1 LKDFCIEI
9 INAKTMK
16 PNSLIISFLIVFSAA
31 MYSQKSTQTVRGIVA
46 DKDSK
51 LPLPG
56 VIVIIPGTN
65 PLIGTSTDA
74 NGEFKL
80 KNVPVGRNN
89 ISFSYLGYKE
99 TSANDIEINSG
110 KELVLNI
117 NMEES
122 VTTLQEVAV
131 VGHRNKTQAQND
143 MNTISSRTF
152 SVEETGRYAG
162 SRNDVSR
169 MATNYAGV
177 SNGDDSRNDI
187 IIRGNSP
194 IGLLW
199 KLEEMEIYS
208 PNHFTTVGS
217 SGGPISM
224 LNYNVISNSD
234 FMTGAFPAEY
244 GNATSG
250 VFDIKMRNGN
260 NQKREYMLQAGALGT
275 EMMLEGP
282 FSNNYKGSYLVNYRF
297 STTSILTAMDI
308 KFGYSGQADYQDVS
322 FNFDLPINKKLSMTF
337 FGIGG
342 KSLYKVLYKDKKE
355 ADFSPDGYINLN
367 SFFETQTGAA
377 GMSMMYRISENTYLK
392 TIVGASGVNEDGRE
406 DSVGIANLDEY
417 PSYRGNNY
425 LYKLSLHTYIKSKLN
440 AKNKLK
446 IGIIS
451 DRNSYSM
458 DSKYGRLSDGTLE
471 TMKYGD
477 GSAILF
483 QSYAQWTYSFTDN
496 ILLNSGLHYQ
506 FLELNNDWI
515 LEPRVGLKW
524 NFLPKQT
531 LSFGYGLHGQMQ
543 ILPIYLNAT
552 RIQGSLNNTNINLN
566 FNKSHQFV
574 LGYNYMIAN
583 NTALKV
589 ETYYQNLY
597 DIPINQSNT
606 RTSYSAINEGMSY
619 LLADEDSLE
628 NNGVGR
634 NFGMEVTFER
644 FFSRGYYYMLTA
656 SLYDS
661 KYKGSDGIWRNTAF
675 NGKYVF
681 NILTGKEFK
690 ITEKAKLVFDIK
702 FTTAGGKRYTPI
714 NYEASAAVHKAVRV
728 NNEAYSK
735 QYEPY
740 FRTDAKL
747 TWRFN
752 GLGKTHEF
760 FINIDNVFN
769 NKNVFAQT
777 YDLNKNEL
785 GYIYQLGIFPT
796 FQYKI
801 YF

>member
-1 LKDFCIEI
+1 
-9 INAKTMK
+9 MK
-16 PNSLIISFLIVFSAA
+16 PYSLLISLFLFFNAA
-31 MYSQKSTQTVRGIVA
+31 LFAQKSTQTVRGIVI
-46 DKDSK
+46 DKDSR

-56 VIVIIPGTN
+56 VTVIIPGTS

-89 ISFSYLGYKE
+89 ILFSYLGFKE

-122 VTTLQEVAV
+122 ITTLQEVAV

-169 MATNYAGV
+169 MASNYAGV

-208 PNHFTTVGS
+208 PNHFTSVGS

-224 LNYNVISNSD
+224 LNYNVIANSD

-244 GNATSG
+244 GNASSG

-282 FSNNYKGSYLVNYRF
+282 FSNSYKGSYLVNYRF

-322 FNFDLPINKKLSMTF
+322 YNFNLPVNNKLSMTF
-337 FGIGG
+337 FGMGG
-342 KSLYKVLYKDKKE
+342 KSIYKVLYKDKKE

-377 GMSMMYRISENTYLK
+377 GMSMMYRVSNNTYFK
-392 TIVGASGVNEDGRE
+392 TIIGASGVNENGRE

-446 IGIIS
+446 IGIIT
-451 DRNSYSM
+451 DRNTFSM
-458 DSKYGRLSDGTLE
+458 DSKYGRLTDGTLQ

-483 QSYAQWTYSFTDN
+483 QSYAQWAYSFTDDL
-496 ILLNSGLHYQ
+496 LLNSGLHYQ
-506 FLELNNDWI
+506 YLELNNDWV

-524 NFLPKQT
+524 NFLPRQT
-531 LSFGYGLHGQMQ
+531 LSFGYGLHSQMQ
-543 ILPIYLNAT
+543 VLPIYLNAT
-552 RIQGSLNNTNINLN
+552 KNQGNLYNTNKNLS

-574 LGYNYMIAN
+574 VGYNCMLTS
-583 NTALKV
+583 NTAIKV
-589 ETYYQNLY
+589 ETYYQNLF
-597 DIPINQSNT
+597 DIPVNQGNT
-606 RTSYSAINEGMSY
+606 LTSYSAINEGMSY
-619 LLADEDSLE
+619 LYADEDSLV

-634 NFGMEVTFER
+634 NYGVEITFER
-644 FFSRGYYYMLTA
+644 FFSRGYYYLLTA

-661 KYKGSDGIWRNTAF
+661 KYKGSDGTWRNTAF

-681 NILTGKEFK
+681 NVLAGKEFK
-690 ITEKAKLVFDIK
+690 VTEKSKLVFDIK
-702 FTTAGGKRYTPI
+702 LTTAGGKRYTPI
-714 NYEASAAVHKAVRV
+714 NYEASAIAREAVRV
-728 NNEAYSK
+728 NDEAYSK
-735 QYEPY
+735 QYKPY
-740 FRTDAKL
+740 FRTDVKL

-752 GLGKTHEF
+752 GLGKAHEVF
-760 FINIDNVFN
+760 VNIDNVFN
-769 NKNVFAQT
+769 NQNVFAQT
-777 YDLNKNEL
+777 YDPNKNEL